1 MQCHDS
7 NKKSKTSM
15 YWDTNNLYG
24 WGMHQPLPHFEFEW
38 LSEREINELCL
49 DSIRENNPIGY
60 ILEDDLEYPDELY
73 DMRSDYPLA
82 TERLEI
88 S

>member
-38 LSEREINELCL
+38 LSEREIN
-49 DSIRENNPIGY
+49 
-60 ILEDDLEYPDELY
+60 
-73 DMRSDYPLA
+73 
-82 TERLEI
+82 
-88 S
+88 